1 MFVGGLC
8 VVFVGGLCVGGL
20 VGGVRVYGWWGVVW
34 GYVLVSGWWALSRCG
49 VLGWVSLKHMVS
61 LRADLMTSAGTC
73 QSFQRKLLGSAL
85 RREPVRLSF
94 WNQRVKER
102 LMAVRATQAE
112 LASKSVKGI

>member
-20 VGGVRVYGWWGVVW
+20 VGGVRVYVGGVLWW

-61 LRADLMTSAGTC
+61 LRADLMTRCGYMPEFPA
-73 QSFQRKLLGSAL
+73 
-85 RREPVRLSF
+85 
-94 WNQRVKER
+94 
-102 LMAVRATQAE
+102 
-112 LASKSVKGI
+112 